1 MVSVKRW
8 IFLLMCVCTVC
19 AIAEPNP
26 RMTEREVVAVGM
38 RAIAAKFRWSVGK
51 HYPYAA
57 YYRSDGT
64 WRVGVPHLDDP
75 HLLGGGEPNAEVR
88 DRDGKVL
95 KVYLA
100 R

>member
-1 MVSVKRW
+1 MLSVKRL
-8 IFLLMCVCTVC
+8 IFLLMWASIVCT
-19 AIAEPNP
+19 IAQPNP
-26 RMTEREVVAVGM
+26 RMSERDVVAVGM
-38 RAIAAKFRWSVGK
+38 RAIAAEFPWSVDK

-57 YYRSDGT
+57 YYRSDRT
-64 WRVGVPHLDDP
+64 WRVAVPYLDGP
-75 HLLGGGEPNAEVR
+75 GLGGEPNAEVR